1 MSPELQTQFA
11 AAVRLGDS
19 QACAAVLAASGTNRD
34 RALAALQIHASTTGE
49 TLTEALRDSFPTV
62 ADRLPAGRFAK
73 LAAGFIRRSPPR
85 QAALWFWG
93 DDFADFLADQ
103 TLPELIVALARLDR
117 AWHEAFA
124 AAEAPALTAQSL
136 SALPA
141 DALAQAALAAH
152 PAARLLS
159 LPKGAFPAWRKAACL
174 PGLAASEPADAAYV
188 LVSRPEGQ
196 VHTLGL
202 DGGAYHFLQ
211 ALHGGAAL
219 LAAFERA
226 TTIDA
231 AFDLQSALSRCLA
244 AGAFRSI
251 TPQKDI
257 R

>member
-19 QACAAVLAASGTNRD
+19 QASAAILAASGASRERT
-34 RALAALQIHASTTGE
+34 LAALQIHASTTSE

-62 ADRLPAGRFAK
+62 ADRLSAGRFAK

-93 DDFADFLADQ
+93 DSFPDYLSEQAM
-103 TLPELIVALARLDR
+103 PEAVVALARLDR
-117 AWHEAFA
+117 AWHEVFA

-141 DALAQAALAAH
+141 DALTQAVLVSH

-159 LPKGAFPAWRKAACL
+159 LPDGAFATWQRAACL
-174 PGLAASEPADAAYV
+174 PGLADEAPADAAYV
-188 LVSRPEGQ
+188 LLSRPEGQ
-196 VHTLGL
+196 VHTLSL
-202 DGGAYHFLQ
+202 DGGEYHFLQ
-211 ALHGGAAL
+211 TLHGGGAL
-219 LAAFERA
+219 LAAFDRA
-226 TTIDA
+226 AAVDP
-231 AFDLQSALSRCLA
+231 AFDLQSALSRSLA

-251 TPQKDI
+251 TPQKDV

>member
-1 MSPELQTQFA
+1 MSPELQAQFA

-19 QACAAVLAASGTNRD
+19 QACAAVLAASGASQERT
-34 RALAALQIHASTTGE
+34 LAALQIHASTTGE

-62 ADRLPAGRFAK
+62 ADRLSAGRFAK

-93 DDFADFLADQ
+93 DDFPDYLAEQ
-103 TLPELIVALARLDR
+103 AMPELIVAVARLDR
-117 AWHEAFA
+117 AWHESFA

-136 SALPA
+136 SALAA
-141 DALAQAALAAH
+141 DALAQAVLISH

-159 LPKGAFPAWRKAACL
+159 LPTGAVAAWQRAACL

-188 LVSRPEGQ
+188 LLSRPEGQ

-202 DGGAYHFLQ
+202 DGGEYHFLQ
-211 ALHGGAAL
+211 ALHGGTAL
-219 LAAFERA
+219 LAALDCA
-226 TTIDA
+226 AAVDA
-231 AFDLQSALSRCLA
+231 AFDLQSALSRSLA

-251 TPQKDI
+251 TPQKDV